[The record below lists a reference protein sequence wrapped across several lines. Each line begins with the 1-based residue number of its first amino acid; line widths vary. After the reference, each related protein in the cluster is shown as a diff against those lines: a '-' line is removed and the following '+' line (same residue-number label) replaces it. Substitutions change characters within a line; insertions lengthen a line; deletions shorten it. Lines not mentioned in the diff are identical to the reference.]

1 MNTKVFR
8 CKSQE
13 VVIMKK
19 AILAT
24 KVGMTQIFN
33 EDGVLTPVTV
43 LQAGPCVVTQIKTV
57 ENDGYSAVQ
66 VGFVDKKDKIVNK
79 DANGK
84 KEIVHRNGTTKAEQG
99 HFAKAG
105 VSSKRFVREFKFE
118 NADEYTLAQEITA
131 DIFAAGDKV
140 DATAI
145 SKGKGFQGAIKRHN
159 QHRGPMTH
167 GSKFHRH
174 AGSNGAAS
182 DPSKVFKG
190 KKMPGHMGSKRIT
203 IQNLEIVRV
212 DAENNLILVK
222 GSVPGPKKSLVTIKE
237 SVKAN

>member
-1 MNTKVFR
+1 
-8 CKSQE
+8 
-13 VVIMKK
+13 MKK

-33 EDGVLTPVTV
+33 EDGTLTPVTV
-43 LQAGPCVVTQIKTV
+43 LQAGPCVVTQIKTE
-57 ENDGYSAVQ
+57 ENDGYNAVQ
-66 VGFVDKKDKIVNK
+66 VGFADKKDKIINK
-79 DANGK
+79 DKSGK
-84 KEIVHRNGTTKAEQG
+84 KEIVHRHGLTKAEQG

-105 VSSKRFVREFKFE
+105 VSGKRFVREFKLE
-118 NADEYTLAQEITA
+118 NAGEYELAQEIKA
-131 DIFAAGDKV
+131 DIFEVGDKV

-145 SKGKGFQGAIKRHN
+145 FKGKGFQGAIKRHG

-190 KKMPGHMGSKRIT
+190 KKMPGQMGNKKIT
-203 IQNLEIVRV
+203 IQNLEVVRV
-212 DAENNLILVK
+212 DAENNLLLIK

-237 SVKAN
+237 AVKSI

>member
-1 MNTKVFR
+1 
-8 CKSQE
+8 
-13 VVIMKK
+13 MKK

-66 VGFVDKKDKIVNK
+66 VGFVDKKDKIVTK
-79 DANGK
+79 DASGK
-84 KEIVHRNGTTKAEQG
+84 KEIAHRHGVTKAEKG
-99 HFAKAG
+99 HFDKAG

-145 SKGKGFQGAIKRHN
+145 SKGKGFQGAIKRHG

-190 KKMPGHMGSKRIT
+190 KKMPGHMGAKRIT

-237 SVKAN
+237 SVKAI